1 MDGPSKNS
9 GYCKGLVCTRRI
21 HIRHTI
27 QQIRHLR
34 LQSLSSKTTNIYVP
48 VPYFWSTPTLWTSD
62 RCIIGLWS
70 IRCAGITILTYIIGP
85 KKSPYICTAWSV
97 IWPRKWVIQW
107 IYPWCCFSRCS
118 GMNAKK
124 KTSGTHDRT
133 LRPPAASEKIR
144 KNGGTLRGRCQ
155 QKTTEDLTAGFH
167 HHSLDFLFCSD
178 RFTWK
183 NGWRL

>member
-124 KTSGTHDRT
+124 KKHQELMTGPSVHQLHPKKSAKMVG
-133 LRPPAASEKIR
+133 LSEGVVNKKPLKI
-144 KNGGTLRGRCQ
+144 
-155 QKTTEDLTAGFH
+155 
-167 HHSLDFLFCSD
+167 
-178 RFTWK
+178 
-183 NGWRL
+183 